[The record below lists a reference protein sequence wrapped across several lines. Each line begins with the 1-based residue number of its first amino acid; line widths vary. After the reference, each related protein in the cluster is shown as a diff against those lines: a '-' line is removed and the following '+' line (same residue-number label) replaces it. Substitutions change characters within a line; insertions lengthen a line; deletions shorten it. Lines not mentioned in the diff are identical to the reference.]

1 MSVLPIVLMA
11 AAAVGAVSFLLRFM
25 LTRGL
30 RRVERTINDA
40 IADTADVVNDQA
52 LPDRW
57 RRQVTRAVRRRA
69 APGRD
74 EAAKRLVLK
83 RLDRLIAQVERGV
96 IMQGEARAFAA
107 ERLRAA
113 RERWAAAGWP
123 EIAAARAK
131 PPDAQTPDVQTPD
144 VRPESGD

>member
-1 MSVLPIVLMA
+1 MSVLLIVLMA
-11 AAAVGAVSFLLRFM
+11 AAAVGGVSFLLRFM

-30 RRVERTINDA
+30 RRVETTINDA

-52 LPDRW
+52 LPERW

-96 IMQGEARAFAA
+96 VMQGETRAFAA
-107 ERLRAA
+107 GRLRAV

-123 EIAAARAK
+123 EIAAAVAR
-131 PPDAQTPDVQTPD
+131 PPAAEPAADADAAD
-144 VRPESGD
+144 

>member
-131 PPDAQTPDVQTPD
+131 PPDAQTPDAKPPD
-144 VRPESGD
+144 VRPDSAD